1 MDVES
6 AAIDTSET
14 SVTQNHGKLNDC
26 QELFHQFDVLQS
38 NFQTRARSLV
48 QKIMETKREKENVEQ
63 ASTWTITLTD
73 SETQTCDVLHRRW
86 NSDMSLEQDAK
97 AVGKRQPFC
106 SSTDTVQT
114 PIIHLPAQA
123 KLATKTKFTNKLD
136 VWSNSH
142 KRPTENMLLSD
153 LGLPNQPPDF
163 SQSEF
168 NLSSEDHF
176 LKENPKSGGRV
187 RFLSHDDGQ
196 TSLNHQ
202 NRDNDDE
209 TDIGLRNEQYFHSGS
224 WMTLTQS
231 ERDISEID
239 SCLSL
244 NYADCFTDSK
254 PFTSTPFKNR
264 SQLKQSV
271 SFHDLLPSKTTQSLP
286 NIVKLSNRSV
296 GEVSDAKRNSTN
308 RSKRHSMVSMDQKS
322 PSVTINRRSSL
333 TGEMNDGPYVPT
345 AITSLYLGGR
355 VKALH
360 GGHLVV
366 SGVVWYRGKLPGI
379 NEDVVGIEI
388 DQVGLGSDG
397 TFQGHRYFRCSAGR
411 GLFVPF
417 RKIIMAWPPSNN

>member
-86 NSDMSLEQDAK
+86 NSDMSLEHDAK

-244 NYADCFTDSK
+244 NYADGFTDSK

-271 SFHDLLPSKTTQSLP
+271 SFHGKNLLAHHLKTTLIFSEFQIYCHQRQL
-286 NIVKLSNRSV
+286 KAYQTLSNCRTV
-296 GEVSDAKRNSTN
+296 RWVKFLTQKGILQTEAKDIQWLAWIRNL
-308 RSKRHSMVSMDQKS
+308 
-322 PSVTINRRSSL
+322 P
-333 TGEMNDGPYVPT
+333 
-345 AITSLYLGGR
+345 
-355 VKALH
+355 AL
-360 GGHLVV
+360 
-366 SGVVWYRGKLPGI
+366 P
-379 NEDVVGIEI
+379 
-388 DQVGLGSDG
+388 
-397 TFQGHRYFRCSAGR
+397 
-411 GLFVPF
+411 
-417 RKIIMAWPPSNN
+417 